1 MVHDLNPHI
10 ELFAGKTELSVCE
23 AFSAAC
29 KERISEAFVCH
40 KMDFTCIGAVH
51 LYDAVLGF
59 ISVDLR
65 TAGGIEIAF
74 RQRAGDCFDGEL
86 RRIYH
91 DPAAAVIL
99 QCKVCVVGR
108 YAPYFP
114 AAPEQR
120 IPVVDTQA
128 GMALHRTSVV
138 IDLHGRITVQIDKI
152 CQFQAGPDWVVEDRE
167 IACPLDL
174 IQRGLYGSQVL
185 PFSHGEALLV
195 RKSVFCGGLLSGC
208 MASDAEYVVD
218 APWIGIVA

>member
-1 MVHDLNPHI
+1 M
-10 ELFAGKTELSVCE
+10 CE

-99 QCKVCVVGR
+99 QCKVCVVGG

-152 CQFQAGPDWVVEDRE
+152 CQFQAGPDWVIEDRE
-167 IACPLDL
+167 TACIPDL
-174 IQRGLYGSQVL
+174 VQRGL
-185 PFSHGEALLV
+185 
-195 RKSVFCGGLLSGC
+195 
-208 MASDAEYVVD
+208 D
-218 APWIGIVA
+218 